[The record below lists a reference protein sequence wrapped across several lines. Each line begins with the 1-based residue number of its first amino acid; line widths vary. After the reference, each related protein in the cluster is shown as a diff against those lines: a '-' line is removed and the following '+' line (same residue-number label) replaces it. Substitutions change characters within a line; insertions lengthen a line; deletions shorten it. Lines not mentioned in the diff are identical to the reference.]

1 MVVHYV
7 LHKIHQLSEEINEF
21 FSEENFQLSKS
32 RSNYDESISKYL
44 RYKINNS
51 NNFYQKMKSMD
62 LIKSLDVDIFTFES
76 LINIQEP
83 LSDLWF
89 HRLNTGVFSID
100 S

>member
-1 MVVHYV
+1 
-7 LHKIHQLSEEINEF
+7 
-21 FSEENFQLSKS
+21 
-32 RSNYDESISKYL
+32 
-44 RYKINNS
+44 
-51 NNFYQKMKSMD
+51 MKSMD